1 MSKVYCI
8 VRTKDYVYVPIKAER
23 SPYNGHPAY
32 LRQLPNFFGGT
43 VEKVWYINGQRRTK
57 KRSKQAALCAEI
69 FEESRHTINI
79 EEESIL
85 RQMENGILLNTEVK
99 QENYSFYLLSIP
111 PEACSFPQDNVWN
124 LREISAG
131 QTRAEREMDY
141 IIQVPITE
149 ITNRVSAVADA
160 GTEAVAICHD
170 PNPNPNVIDEF
181 ASKILSACSN
191 IQYGHDNYFTGLLNG
206 DPALKED
213 WNGSETKKAF
223 AILAA
228 VLFLHRPQQ

>member
-111 PEACSFPQDNVWN
+111 PEVNFGPTNV
-124 LREISAG
+124 LDLSDPSRPP
-131 QTRAEREMDY
+131 AEREMDY

-149 ITNRVSAVADA
+149 IINRVSAVADA
-160 GTEAVAICHD
+160 RTKADAICHY

-191 IQYGHDNYFTGLLNG
+191 IQHGYDNYFTDLLNG
-206 DPALKED
+206 DSTLKEN
-213 WNGSETKKAF
+213 WNDSETKKAF

-228 VLFLHRPQQ
+228 VLFLHHPQQ

>member
-8 VRTKDYVYVPIKAER
+8 VRTETDVYIPIKAER
-23 SPYNGHPAY
+23 NPYNRRRLAY

-43 VEKVWYINGQRRTK
+43 VEKVTNTGRQ

-69 FEESRHTINI
+69 FEESRGAINVD
-79 EEESIL
+79 ESSIAQ
-85 RQMENGILLNTEVK
+85 QMENGILLNTEVE
-99 QENYSFYLLSIP
+99 QEDYSFYLLSIP
-111 PEACSFPQDNVWN
+111 QEAFSFPPNNVWN
-124 LREISAG
+124 LREISVG
-131 QTRAEREMDY
+131 QTPAEREMDY

-149 ITNRVSAVADA
+149 IINRVSAVADA
-160 GTEAVAICHD
+160 RTKADAICHY

-191 IQYGHDNYFTGLLNG
+191 IQHGYDNYFTDLLNG
-206 DPALKED
+206 DSTLKGN
-213 WNGSETKKAF
+213 WNDSETKKAF

-228 VLFLHRPQQ
+228 VLFLHHPQQ